1 MMMLESDSSHGAAT
15 DFGDAPPIRS
25 SSRNRSAGGSRVK
38 TGVDSETKMMLRN
51 AFNAFLHDGYSN
63 DCKIEFE
70 NIRTEPDHPIG
81 KEDEMRTHSDSEDY
95 RLHEGLVLSN
105 HSTRDHSPERYRKS
119 KSLST
124 KVKECM
130 VEWLCFCVTVM
141 AILIALYATGVI
153 KHLPESGDNST
164 GSASNS
170 TTINDGFKP
179 LLPHRLIQAA
189 EFLSKA
195 EISDRR
201 NLEDIAMPQFQAAY
215 WISEL
220 DELAYTIPTSRIDR
234 NYIPFVQR
242 YILALLYF
250 ATGGHNWNVK
260 CSFLGNQDVCQWFK
274 IMTLNEDENL
284 TLGVSCNNL
293 GNVNRLLMRKFQ
305 AM

>member
-25 SSRNRSAGGSRVK
+25 SSHNR
-38 TGVDSETKMMLRN
+38 TTFLN
-51 AFNAFLHDGYSN
+51 AYNKLFHGGYSN

-70 NIRTEPDHPIG
+70 NIRTEPDHHSG
-81 KEDEMRTHSDSEDY
+81 KVHMDEEDKMRTHSDSEDD
-95 RLHEGLVLSN
+95 RLHEGFALSN

-124 KVKECM
+124 KV
-130 VEWLCFCVTVM
+130 
-141 AILIALYATGVI
+141 
-153 KHLPESGDNST
+153 NST
-164 GSASNS
+164 RSASDS

-305 AM
+305 EM